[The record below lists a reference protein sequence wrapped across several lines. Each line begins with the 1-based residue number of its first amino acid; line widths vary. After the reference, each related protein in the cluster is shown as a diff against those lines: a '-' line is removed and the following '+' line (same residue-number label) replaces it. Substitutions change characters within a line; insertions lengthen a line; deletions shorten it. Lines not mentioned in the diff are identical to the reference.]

1 MYLDRK
7 IGIPNEVG
15 KISRFRKGKATYIRF
30 EVGRKYLLDKKS
42 YLGNGAP

>member
-1 MYLDRK
+1 MYLDCK
-7 IGIPNEVG
+7 VGIPNEVG
-15 KISRFRKGKATYIRF
+15 KISRFRKGKSTYIRF